1 MENITSTKEKNGYVE
16 IIKIV
21 IVAHIAFGIIRRL
34 TTNIRLIEGIPG
46 SIFHTALF
54 MLGILVYIR
63 SSLDKQGLS
72 LRDCYIGEFNCSI
85 KDFLMAVGFS
95 ISVLVLLAVI
105 ADKVVPS
112 GIELS
117 KLGYFA
123 INNFITSAIASGI
136 TEEIYFR
143 GYLFKRVEVKS
154 DWKMAVIMTSIIFG
168 VGHIGSASTIL
179 GMISVFIG
187 TACLGAFFAV
197 LTYKTKSIWK
207 GALFHMCMNTKE
219 RFIGFSEDSSLF
231 VLDFG
236 TMPADLQIAMA
247 WFVVAA
253 LSMLSI
259 WVFLRKSDEVK

>member
-117 KLGYFA
+117 KLGYFV
-123 INNFITSAIASGI
+123 SAK
-136 TEEIYFR
+136 Y
-143 GYLFKRVEVKS
+143 
-154 DWKMAVIMTSIIFG
+154 
-168 VGHIGSASTIL
+168 
-179 GMISVFIG
+179 
-187 TACLGAFFAV
+187 
-197 LTYKTKSIWK
+197 
-207 GALFHMCMNTKE
+207 
-219 RFIGFSEDSSLF
+219 
-231 VLDFG
+231 
-236 TMPADLQIAMA
+236 
-247 WFVVAA
+247 
-253 LSMLSI
+253 
-259 WVFLRKSDEVK
+259 